1 VATDL
6 KGISTMAQDQLFAAI
21 STTQAAVIDGVRTMT
36 STMASAMPAMPK
48 LPAVPGMDKLPTPA
62 MALGMGFDF
71 AERLL
76 ASQREFTERLLAAAT
91 PAPAPVAPAAEPA
104 KAAKAKA

>member
-6 KGISTMAQDQLFAAI
+6 KGISTMAQDQFFAAV

-36 STMASAMPAMPK
+36 SAMASAMPAMPK
-48 LPAVPGMDKLPTPA
+48 LPAMPGMDKLPTPA

-76 ASQREFTERLLAAAT
+76 ASQRDFTERLLAAA
-91 PAPAPVAPAAEPA
+91 APAPVAPAEPA
-104 KAAKAKA
+104 KATKTKA